1 MPAVYLWAAPA
12 ASHRRLVWLGESPTA
27 GYWDDH
33 WATSTLCD
41 AVRDARQHPVLL
53 DAFLRYSPP
62 RGRVLEAGCGQGQWV
77 IVLGEH
83 GRRVVGVDF
92 ATETLR
98 GTSRSRRFVP
108 PPLASGD
115 VRALPFAAG
124 AFDTYISLGVAE
136 HFLHGPR
143 ALLAEA
149 RRVLRP
155 GGHIVIS
162 VPYFSPL
169 RQMRARVGGYAALD
183 DGPLPAEQFYQFGF
197 RVAEFARLLEDEGF
211 RVVERIP
218 FSARWGLS
226 QDLPLAARVHRAIAG
241 RGARAQHDGSGARG
255 DSATPARA
263 ADPAGHTPPAVGAR
277 DGRPT
282 PLYALAKSL
291 VDAFPVRWLA
301 GHMVLFVG
309 SRQP

>member
-1 MPAVYLWAAPA
+1 MPAVYLYGAPA

-33 WATSTLCD
+33 WAASTLCD
-41 AVRDARQHPVLL
+41 AVRDARRHPILL
-53 DAFLRYSPP
+53 EVFLHYSPP

-77 IVLGEH
+77 VVLRER
-83 GRRVVGVDF
+83 GRQVVGVDF

-98 GTSRSRRFVP
+98 STSISRLFAP

-115 VRALPFAAG
+115 VRALPFADG
-124 AFDTYISLGVAE
+124 TFDTYISLGVAE
-136 HFLHGPR
+136 HFLYGPR

-169 RQMRARVGGYAALD
+169 RQMRARLGGYAALS
-183 DGPLPAEQFYQFGF
+183 DGPLSAEQFYQFGF
-197 RVAEFARLLEDEGF
+197 RVAEFAHLLEDEGF
-211 RVVERIP
+211 QVVERIP

-226 QDLPLAARVHRAIAG
+226 EDLPLAARVHRAIAG
-241 RGARAQHDGSGARG
+241 RGARAQRDGSGARG
-255 DSATPARA
+255 ASPTPARA
-263 ADPAGHTPPAVGAR
+263 ADPAGHTPLASGAR
-277 DGRPT
+277 DGRAT
-282 PLYALAKSL
+282 PLYALAKCV

-309 SRQP
+309 SRRP